1 MIYTSYFANIKNL
14 PETICVVSIAGK
26 APDWYDG
33 IQYKKLAPKYWFFKK
48 YKEDSDEQFYTE
60 AFNRE
65 VLGALE
71 VHKVITELE
80 NLASGK
86 DICLLC
92 YEKPCEFC
100 HRHLVAKW
108 LEEKLNIEVKEYGE
122 FI

>member
-14 PETICVVSIAGK
+14 PETICTISIAGN
-26 APDWYDG
+26 APDRYDG
-33 IQYKKLAPKYWFFKK
+33 IQYKKLAPKYWFFEK

-71 VHKVITELE
+71 AHKVIAELE

-108 LEEKLNIEVKEYGE
+108 LEEKLNIEVKEYE
-122 FI
+122 